1 MRTRA
6 LLTRFGPGLL
16 LASCTTALAG
26 LVLTMPPTPMMR
38 LVFLGLMFGASFGL
52 MLLIFQA
59 YYGRRLPAAIRRR
72 DPQRAA
78 REALMM
84 AGFVTLCVWLRM
96 LRILT
101 LTNALL
107 LLGVLAFMEA
117 LWVSRAE

>member
-1 MRTRA
+1 MRASA
-6 LLTRFGPGLL
+6 LLTRLGPWLL
-16 LASCTTALAG
+16 LAGCTTALAG
-26 LVLTMPPTPMMR
+26 LVLTMPPTPVMR

-59 YYGRRLPAAIRRR
+59 YYNRRFSAAIRRR

-84 AGFVTLCVWLRM
+84 AGFVTLCAWLRM

>member
-1 MRTRA
+1 
-6 LLTRFGPGLL
+6 
-16 LASCTTALAG
+16 
-26 LVLTMPPTPMMR
+26 MMR